1 MEVGRCVEPLA
12 SRECDRYAIGVSV
25 VYGPAEATCE
35 VLVFREGLLSA
46 VGHDLLLRATA
57 LEVAVDRDA
66 PALTARVDA
75 RSLRVVGAMRDGR
88 PLPGGLRPEDVRDIE
103 RTIVTEVLRAAR
115 FPEIRFASTGVRAAE
130 GGYQVQG
137 TLALAGATRPLV
149 LPVRRA
155 EGRLATEVTLRQ
167 PEFGIR
173 PYRAMLGALRV
184 KPEVVVRASVP
195 VD

>member
-1 MEVGRCVEPLA
+1 VGE
-12 SRECDRYAIGVSV
+12 V
-25 VYGPAEATCE
+25 VYGPADATCE

-57 LEVAVDRDA
+57 LQVTVDSDA
-66 PALTARVDA
+66 PALSARVEA
-75 RSLRVVGAMRDGR
+75 ASLRVVGAMRDGR
-88 PLPGGLRPEDVRDIE
+88 PLPGALRPGDVRDIE

-115 FPEIRFASTGVRAAE
+115 FPDIRFSSTEVHRTD
-130 GGYQVQG
+130 GGYEVQG
-137 TLALAGATRPLV
+137 TLALVGTTRPLV
-149 LPVRRA
+149 LRVRRA

-167 PEFGIR
+167 PDFGIR

-184 KPEVVVRASVP
+184 TPEVVVRASVP